1 MSAGAGFG
9 GALRLP
15 MRRADVSRDSR
26 RDDSRTDEIRR
37 AVGFRKVLYILVNQH
52 KYIYVTV
59 NSGHLL

>member
-1 MSAGAGFG
+1 MNRPRVRYGAGFG

-37 AVGFRKVLYILVNQH
+37 SVGFRKVLYILALINIS
-52 KYIYVTV
+52 IYM
-59 NSGHLL
+59 SL

>member
-1 MSAGAGFG
+1 
-9 GALRLP
+9 

-37 AVGFRKVLYILVNQH
+37 AVGFRKVLYLLVNQH